1 MCNVR
6 RVAFRSVVVI
16 VFVAVARAA
25 AKVEKGRSGKERAWQ
40 QTLSPSLPVAL
51 AIFIVKSQVVWA
63 NSNRHLLPHVVTVAA
78 LNVQPASGAFHF
90 YCEPPAFT
98 TTHWVAPL
106 ACTTISTFSHIS
118 WLHTTSRDF
127 TPFYAVRL
135 PRAPFALFSLVVK
148 MPNSFSAYKLYHTHT
163 HALADFILPAV
174 PDWHL

>member
-98 TTHWVAPL
+98 THPL
-106 ACTTISTFSHIS
+106 RCTTR
-118 WLHTTSRDF
+118 LH
-127 TPFYAVRL
+127 
-135 PRAPFALFSLVVK
+135 
-148 MPNSFSAYKLYHTHT
+148 H
-163 HALADFILPAV
+163 
-174 PDWHL
+174 HLHFFPH